1 MEDKE
6 FLSINELARLL
17 GVSRSTVNTWRASEI
32 GPPEFKVD
40 RAVRFRRSDVDKWVD
55 LMLKASETA

>member
-17 GVSRSTVNTWRASEI
+17 GVSRSTMNRWRDGGV
-32 GPPEFKVD
+32 GPPEFRVD
-40 RAVRFRRSDVDKWVD
+40 RSVRFRRSDVDKWVEQ
-55 LMLKASETA
+55 MLNSEAV